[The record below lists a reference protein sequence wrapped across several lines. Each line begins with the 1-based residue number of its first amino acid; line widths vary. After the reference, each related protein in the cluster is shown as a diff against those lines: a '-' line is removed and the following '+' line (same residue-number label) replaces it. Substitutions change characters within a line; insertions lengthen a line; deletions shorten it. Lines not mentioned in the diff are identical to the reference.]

1 MRFARRSLSR
11 ILQRQ
16 KTLFNRIATAVLPKD
31 AISTGRS
38 TFAILRGLFRDHRR
52 ALSRVSDALVDKSVV
67 KRRDFDRSSGRR

>member
-1 MRFARRSLSR
+1 MRFARRSLSH
-11 ILQRQ
+11 IFQRQ
-16 KTLFNRIATAVLPKD
+16 NLLFNRISTAALPKD

-52 ALSRVSDALVDKSVV
+52 ALSRVSDALVDKSVA